1 VLIPSWPNLASLR
14 LAWTA
19 QGKGYAYISVT
30 KSVCMTIATEAASS
44 SSAASVIILAAGV
57 GRRLGLSQPEACLPK
72 VLLEF
77 GGRSL
82 LARHISILAF

>member
-1 VLIPSWPNLASLR
+1 
-14 LAWTA
+14 
-19 QGKGYAYISVT
+19 
-30 KSVCMTIATEAASS
+30 MTIATEVASS
-44 SSAASVIILAAGV
+44 SSAASVMILAAGV
-57 GRRLGLSQPEACLPK
+57 GRRLGLSQADAGLPK